1 MTGEDDEMSAG
12 SRGSHGPVS
21 VSVHV
26 DKSACGLPYS
36 RPLRRTVPTLTAD
49 ERRAIDWA
57 ATMLEHGSLPESVN
71 RTCAETL
78 RGILNRMK

>member
-1 MTGEDDEMSAG
+1 MTDEVDEMSAA

-26 DKSACGLPYS
+26 DKSACGLPDS

-57 ATMLEHGSLPESVN
+57 AEMLEVGSLPESVH

-78 RGILNRMK
+78 RGILNRTK